1 VICSYEIH
9 TYAHSDTIVGV
20 LPIGHLPTCTLH
32 RALAHRLRVLQWQ
45 TRSVKACVPRFWR
58 RDDLICRCSFRR
70 CAGAVQHNFRTAT
83 SIPACCRTRFGTGT
97 STRKEGAGAYSST
110 CSPAIGTGAPAG
122 RLTRSAER
130 SAIAAGDSRYT
141 SVRFRWRWC
150 RHQCNGKGERAA
162 KARAPR
168 GEGEAS

>member
-1 VICSYEIH
+1 LPSSSLARHVICSYEIH
-9 TYAHSDTIVGV
+9 TYAHSDTIVRV
-20 LPIGHLPTCTLH
+20 LPIGHLPTCTLR

-83 SIPACCRTRFGTGT
+83 SISACCRTRFGT
-97 STRKEGAGAYSST
+97 SKKGAGTYSST
-110 CSPAIGTGAPAG
+110 CGPTIGTGASAG
-122 RLTRSAER
+122 CFAHSAER
-130 SAIAAGDSRYT
+130 SAIAAGVSRHT

-150 RHQCNGKGERAA
+150 RHRCN
-162 KARAPR
+162 
-168 GEGEAS
+168 GEGE